1 MQFES
6 TTGHQKF
13 VEDLSVAPD
22 RTEQILFPD
31 RRFVKH
37 EITKEESESI
47 HAIHE
52 RIVED
57 PELFVG
63 AGNSGAVFDLQE
75 DSPLTCI
82 KHVWD
87 RLSVMVKGA
96 NYSSLSPYMQK
107 MRLIEQYFEGPKAT
121 SAAMMA
127 KGNISFISPNT
138 ALVEAGFQNLS
149 REILIAKGFNSSI
162 VPRVLAV
169 NFLESSEY
177 GKTDDRDLP
186 YGFEEA
192 VHLIIMDRVP
202 GKSIQD
208 CILDWEDHFPLIKD
222 MDIEAFCGKTI
233 DAFRVL
239 HQEGIRHQDIT
250 LRNIMIDFKTLE
262 PVIIDFGKTRS
273 AGFNFD
279 EDEEMKH
286 LNQVLGELRKFLKDP
301 AGRSADLKARFDEF
315 DKSSFKL

>member
-6 TTGHQKF
+6 TNNHQKF
-13 VEDLSVAPD
+13 VEDLDSAPSF
-22 RTEQILFPD
+22 TEQIHFPD

-37 EITKEESESI
+37 EITERESESI

-57 PELFVG
+57 PDLFVG
-63 AGNSGAVFDLQE
+63 SGNSGAVFDLQE

-87 RLSVMVKGA
+87 QLSVMVKGS
-96 NYSSLSPYMQK
+96 NYSLLSTYMQK
-107 MRLIEQYFEGPKAT
+107 MRKIEQYFEGPKAV

-127 KGNISFISPNT
+127 KGNISFISPNS

-149 REILIAKGFNSSI
+149 RDLLTSKGFDPAI

-177 GKTDDRDLP
+177 GKTDEGGLP

-208 CILDWEDHFPLIKD
+208 CILDWEDHFPRIKD
-222 MDIEAFCGKTI
+222 MDIEAFCSKVVA
-233 DAFRVL
+233 AFKVL
-239 HQEGIRHQDIT
+239 HEEGIRHQDVT

-273 AGFNFD
+273 GAYNFD

-301 AGRSADLKARFDEF
+301 AGRSADLRARFDEF
-315 DKSSFKL
+315 DKSNFKL